1 MERVRANPGHAAR
14 TESDM
19 TRSES
24 FDPRSLIRGVG
35 ALFLAAAIAFSL
47 AAPADAQRRNNDEE
61 QSAEGRVLSTRVGE
75 TVLQI
80 QEAMDAEN
88 WSRVNQLAGG
98 LLGTEMTAYERSVV
112 LRMRGNAEFQLDNYA
127 GAIRDFAAAIDTGAL
142 VNDEIIALRTN
153 LGQLYMVEERYEQGI
168 RQFEM
173 AVEAGA
179 ELNAQ
184 LSRTLAG
191 AYVQA
196 SQEASSEA
204 ETMRLIRA
212 GLPYAE
218 RFYRLKAD
226 KSESE
231 YSLMQFFYQQ
241 LDRPQEELRVV
252 RDSLDDYP
260 GSRRG
265 WQNLVAL
272 FARLGREEDA
282 FEANKLMYL
291 NGLFEEENEL
301 IRLVQYYSFYDNPYR
316 GATILERE
324 MNAGRIETTQ
334 RNLETLANMWRQ
346 AAEFDRAI
354 PVLER
359 LSQLMA
365 DGETALRLA
374 EAHFQLNNPVQAEA
388 ALETALNR
396 GGLSNTGA
404 AWELLGNVRF
414 EQVDDVTTDTAK
426 VNEALEAFRQAARF
440 SGSRNSANGWIR
452 FINAQIEGEARRARQ
467 REQVLIDECRLT
479 LEAERRIL
487 VLTGE
492 VDEEGR
498 VRISEDAFP
507 ARCEAYF
514 NRFGE
519 QIREAGMTDA
529 EFEAAQQRRAEQA
542 AQAEG

>member
-1 MERVRANPGHAAR
+1 
-14 TESDM
+14 M
-19 TRSES
+19 TRSEQ
-24 FDPRSLIRGVG
+24 FDPRSLIRNVG
-35 ALFLAAAIAFSL
+35 ALVVAAAIALSL

-61 QSAEGRVLSTRVGE
+61 QTAEGRVLSTRVGE
-75 TVLQI
+75 VVLEM
-80 QEAMDAEN
+80 QEAVDVEN
-88 WSRVNQLAGG
+88 YAQVIQLANR
-98 LLGTEMTAYERSVV
+98 LLGTEMTPYERSVV
-112 LRMRGNAEFQLDNYA
+112 LRLKGNSEFQSDNYS
-127 GAIRDFAAAIDTGAL
+127 GAIRDFRAAIDTGAL
-142 VNDEIIALRTN
+142 VNDEIVALRTN
-153 LGQLYMVEERYEQGI
+153 LGQLYMVEEQYEQGI

-173 AVEAGA
+173 AVDAGA

-184 LSRTLAG
+184 LSRTLAS

-196 SQEASSEA
+196 SQETNSNA
-204 ETMRLIRA
+204 ESRRLIRS

-218 RFYRLKAD
+218 RFYQLSSNKN
-226 KSESE
+226 ESE
-231 YSLMQFFYQQ
+231 YALMQFFYQQ
-241 LDRPQEELRVV
+241 LDRPQDELRIV
-252 RDSLDDYP
+252 RDSLQDYP
-260 GSRRG
+260 GARRG

-316 GATILERE
+316 GALTLERE
-324 MNAGRIETTQ
+324 MNAGRIETSQ
-334 RNLETLANMWRQ
+334 NNLETLANMWRQ

-359 LSQLMA
+359 LSQLMG

-374 EAHFQLNNPVQAEA
+374 EAHFQLNNPVQAEG
-388 ALETALNR
+388 ALESALNR

-440 SGSRNSANGWIR
+440 QGSRNSANGWIR

-492 VDEEGR
+492 VDEDGR

-507 ARCEAYF
+507 DRCARYF

-529 EFEAAQQRRAEQA
+529 EYQEAEQRRQEQA
-542 AQAEG
+542 DAEDA

>member
-1 MERVRANPGHAAR
+1 
-14 TESDM
+14 M

-24 FDPRSLIRGVG
+24 FDPRSLIRCFG
-35 ALFLAAAIAFSL
+35 ALLVAAAVAFSL

-75 TVLQI
+75 VVLQM
-80 QEAMDAEN
+80 QEAIDAEN
-88 WSRVNQLAGG
+88 SALVIQLANR
-98 LLGTEMTAYERSVV
+98 LLATEMTPYERSVV
-112 LRMRGNAEFQLDNYA
+112 LRLKGNSEFNQDNIS
-127 GAIRDFAAAIDTGAL
+127 GAIRDFTAAIDTGAL
-142 VNDEIIALRTN
+142 VNDEVIALRTN
-153 LGQLYMVEERYEQGI
+153 LGQLYTVVENYPAAI
-168 RQFEM
+168 RQFEL
-173 AVEAGA
+173 AVEGGA
-179 ELNAQ
+179 ELNAR
-184 LSRTLAG
+184 LARTVAQV
-191 AYVQA
+191 YVQA
-196 SQEASSEA
+196 SQATDNESES
-204 ETMRLIRA
+204 MRLIRA

-218 RFYRLKAD
+218 QFYRLDND
-226 KSESE
+226 KNQSE
-231 YSLMQFFYQQ
+231 YALMQFFYQQ
-241 LDRPQEELRVV
+241 LDRPQDELRVV
-252 RDSLDDYP
+252 RDSLQDFP
-260 GSRRG
+260 GARRG

-301 IRLVQYYSFYDNPYR
+301 IRLVQYYSFYNNPYR

-359 LSQLMA
+359 LSELMA

-440 SGSRNSANGWIR
+440 SGSRNTANGWIR

-492 VDEEGR
+492 VDEDGR

-507 ARCEAYF
+507 DRCEAYF

-519 QIREAGMTDA
+519 QIREAGMTD
-529 EFEAAQQRRAEQA
+529 EQFEAAQQRRAEQA

>member
-1 MERVRANPGHAAR
+1 
-14 TESDM
+14 M
-19 TRSES
+19 TRSKL
-24 FDPRSLIRGVG
+24 FDGNALVRNLGAVVVACIVAISL
-35 ALFLAAAIAFSL
+35 SL
-47 AAPADAQRRNNDEE
+47 PAEAQRRNNDDEE
-61 QSAEGRVLSTRVGE
+61 QTAEGRVLSTRVGE
-75 TVLQI
+75 VVLEM
-80 QEAMDAEN
+80 QEAIDVEN
-88 WSRVNQLAGG
+88 YRQVITLASQLLA
-98 LLGTEMTAYERSVV
+98 TEMTPYERSVV
-112 LRMRGNAEFQLDNYA
+112 LRLKGNSEFQVENLA
-127 GAIRDFAAAIDTGAL
+127 GAIRDFRAAIDTGAL
-142 VNDEIIALRTN
+142 VNDEVIALRTN
-153 LGQLYMVEERYEQGI
+153 LGQLYMVEGQYAEGI
-168 RQFEM
+168 RQFEL
-173 AVEAGA
+173 AVDAGA
-179 ELNAQ
+179 ELNAA
-184 LSRTLAG
+184 LSRTLAS
-191 AYVQA
+191 AYIQA
-196 SQEASSEA
+196 SQETNNEA

-218 RFYRLKAD
+218 RFYRLEVD
-226 KSESE
+226 KNESE

-241 LDRPQEELRVV
+241 LDRPEDELRVV
-252 RDSLDDYP
+252 RDSLDDFP
-260 GSRRG
+260 GARRG

-272 FARLGREEDA
+272 FARLGRENDA

-301 IRLVQYYSFYDNPYR
+301 IRLVQYYSFYENPYR

-334 RNLETLANMWRQ
+334 DNLETLANMWRQ

-359 LSQLMA
+359 LSELMG

-374 EAHFQLNNPVQAEA
+374 EAHFQLNQPVQAEA
-388 ALETALNR
+388 ALETALSR

-414 EQVDDVTTDTAK
+414 EQVDDVRQDAGK

-440 SGSRNSANGWIR
+440 SGSRSTANGWIR
-452 FINAQIEGEARRARQ
+452 FINAQVEGEERRRIQ
-467 REQVLIDECRLT
+467 RIQVTIDECRLT

-492 VDEEGR
+492 VDEDGR

-507 ARCEAYF
+507 ERCERYF

-519 QIREAGMTDA
+519 QIREADMTD
-529 EFEAAQQRRAEQA
+529 EQFEAAQQRRAEQA
-542 AQAEG
+542 AQQQQAGG

>member
-1 MERVRANPGHAAR
+1 
-14 TESDM
+14 M
-19 TRSES
+19 TRSE
-24 FDPRSLIRGVG
+24 FLDPRSLIRNVG
-35 ALFLAAAIAFSL
+35 ALLVAAAIALSL
-47 AAPADAQRRNNDEE
+47 AAPADAQRRNNDDE

-75 TVLQI
+75 QVILMQDALT
-80 QEAMDAEN
+80 AEN
-88 WSRVNQLAGG
+88 YQEVVR
-98 LLGTEMTAYERSVV
+98 LGTQLLASEMTPYESSVV
-112 LRMRGNAEFQLDNYA
+112 YQLRGNAQFQLDNYR
-127 GAIRDFAAAIDTGAL
+127 GAISDFRAAIDTGAL
-142 VNDEIIALRTN
+142 VTDQVIAFRTN
-153 LGQLYMVEERYEQGI
+153 LGQLYMVEENYSEAI
-168 RQFEM
+168 RQFEL
-173 AVEAGA
+173 AVDAGA
-179 ELNAQ
+179 ELNAR
-184 LSRTLAG
+184 LSRTLAQV
-191 AYVQA
+191 YVQA
-196 SQEASSEA
+196 SQATDNESE
-204 ETMRLIRA
+204 TLRLIRA

-218 RFYRLKAD
+218 RFYRLESR

-231 YSLMQFFYQQ
+231 YALMQFFYQQ
-241 LDRPQEELRVV
+241 LDRPQDELRVV
-252 RDSLDDYP
+252 RDSLQDYP
-260 GSRRG
+260 GTRRG

-301 IRLVQYYSFYDNPYR
+301 IRLVQYYSFFENPYR

-324 MNAGRIETTQ
+324 MNAGRIATTQ
-334 RNLETLANMWRQ
+334 DNLETLANMWRQ

-354 PVLER
+354 PVLQR
-359 LSQLMA
+359 LSELMG

-374 EAHFQLNNPVQAEA
+374 EAHFQLNQPVQAEA
-388 ALETALNR
+388 ALETALSR

-414 EQVDDVTTDTAK
+414 EQVDSVTSDLAK

-440 SGSRNSANGWIR
+440 SGSRTTANGWIR
-452 FINAQIEGEARRARQ
+452 FINAQIEGEERRRIQ
-467 REQVLIDECRLT
+467 RIQVTIDECRLT

-492 VDEEGR
+492 VDEDGR

-507 ARCEAYF
+507 ERCERYF

-519 QIREAGMTDA
+519 QIREAGMTDE

-542 AQAEG
+542 AQQQAGG

>member
-1 MERVRANPGHAAR
+1 
-14 TESDM
+14 M
-19 TRSES
+19 TRSE
-24 FDPRSLIRGVG
+24 FIDPRSLVRTACAV
-35 ALFLAAAIAFSL
+35 FLAAAMAFCM
-47 AAPADAQRRNNDEE
+47 AATAHGQRNNDDE
-61 QSAEGRVLSTRVGE
+61 QQAEGRVLSTRVGE
-75 TVLQI
+75 AVLEM
-80 QEAMDAEN
+80 QEALDVEN
-88 WSRVNQLAGG
+88 YTAVVQQATQL
-98 LLGTEMTAYERSVV
+98 LNTEMTPYERGVV
-112 LRMRGNAEFQLDNYA
+112 LRFRGNTRFQLDNYR
-127 GAIRDFAAAIDTGAL
+127 GAINDFVAAINTGSL
-142 VNDEIIALRTN
+142 VTDEIVALRTN
-153 LGQLYMVEERYEQGI
+153 LGQLYMVEEDYEEGI
-168 RQFEM
+168 RQFEL
-173 AVEAGA
+173 AVDAGA

-184 LSRTLAG
+184 LSRTLAQ

-196 SQEASSEA
+196 SQEASSES
-204 ETMRLIRA
+204 ETMRLIRS

-218 RFYRLKAD
+218 RFYRLKDD
-226 KSESE
+226 KNESE
-231 YSLMQFFYQQ
+231 YALMQFFYQQ
-241 LDRPQEELRVV
+241 LDRPQDELRVV
-252 RDSLDDYP
+252 RDSLQDFP
-260 GSRRG
+260 GARRG

-301 IRLVQYYSFYDNPYR
+301 IRLVQYYSFYENPYR

-334 RNLETLANMWRQ
+334 DNLETLANMWRQ

-359 LSQLMA
+359 LSELMG

-374 EAHFQLNNPVQAEA
+374 EAHFQLNNPVQAES

-414 EQVDDVTTDTAK
+414 EQVDDVTQNTTK
-426 VNEALEAFRQAARF
+426 VNEALNAFEQAARF

-452 FINAQIEGEARRARQ
+452 FINAQIDGEERRARQ

-492 VDEEGR
+492 VDDEGR

-507 ARCEAYF
+507 DRCERYF

-529 EFEAAQQRRAEQA
+529 EFEAAQQRREEQAEQ
-542 AQAEG
+542 QQSAEG

>member
-1 MERVRANPGHAAR
+1 M
-14 TESDM
+14 S
-19 TRSES
+19 RSEHL
-24 FDPRSLIRGVG
+24 DPRSLIRIAG
-35 ALFLAAAIAFSL
+35 ALVAAAAIALSL
-47 AAPADAQRRNNDEE
+47 AAPADAQRGRDDDEE

-75 TVLQI
+75 TVLEM
-80 QEAMDAEN
+80 QEAQDAEN
-88 WSRVNQLAGG
+88 YQQIIQLANQL
-98 LLGTEMTAYERSVV
+98 LNSEMTPYEQSVV
-112 LRMRGNAEFQLDNYA
+112 YRFRGNTRFQVDNYS
-127 GAIRDFAAAIDTGAL
+127 GAIQDFVAAINTGAL
-142 VNDEIIALRTN
+142 VTDEIVSLRTN
-153 LGQLYMVEERYEQGI
+153 LGQLYMVEENYEEGI
-168 RQFEM
+168 RQFEL
-173 AVEAGA
+173 AIDAGA

-184 LSRTLAG
+184 LSRTLAS

-196 SQEASSEA
+196 SQEAESES
-204 ETMRLIRA
+204 ETMRLVRA

-218 RFYRLKAD
+218 RFYDLKDD
-226 KSESE
+226 KTESE
-231 YSLMQFFYQQ
+231 YALMQFFYQQ
-241 LDRPQEELRVV
+241 LDQPQDELRVV
-252 RDSLDDYP
+252 RDSLVDFP
-260 GSRRG
+260 GARRG

-316 GATILERE
+316 GASILQRE
-324 MNAGRIETTQ
+324 MNAGRIERTQ
-334 RNLETLANMWRQ
+334 DNLETLANMWRQ
-346 AAEFDRAI
+346 AAEFDNAI
-354 PVLER
+354 PVLEQ
-359 LSQLMA
+359 LSELVG

-374 EAHFQLNNPVQAEA
+374 EAHFQLNQPVQAEA

-396 GGLSNTGA
+396 GGLSDTGA

-414 EQVDDVTTDTAK
+414 EQVDDVTQETAK
-426 VNEALEAFRQAARF
+426 VNQALEAFEQAARF

-452 FINAQIEGEARRARQ
+452 FINAQIEGEERRARQ

-498 VRISEDAFP
+498 VRISDDAFP
-507 ARCEAYF
+507 ERCEAYF
-514 NRFGE
+514 NQFGE

-529 EFEAAQQRRAEQA
+529 EFEAAQERRAEQQA
-542 AQAEG
+542 QQEQQAEG